1 MLYIIY
7 GTDREKGRKRFQ
19 ALREK
24 SRGACDNE
32 FVVSE
37 GEATEGFLDTSAV
50 SRGLFGEMSLFTFD
64 SILEKKAEQEIIA
77 SHAQALAASP
87 NHFLIFEPTLDK
99 KVVAEIAEHATETEE
114 CVGKKI
120 DTRPAFNIFSL
131 GDALGN
137 RNKKD
142 LWVLY
147 EQAITAG
154 LEPEEICGTLFWSV
168 KNIALMKSSPAYRAS
183 ADTARRDSAEA
194 DCGLNPFVAKKSRG
208 FAANYTGEEITGLS
222 RSLSSIY
229 HEAHRGGEPMT
240 IALERFILSL

>member
-1 MLYIIY
+1 MLYVIY

-24 SRGACDNE
+24 LRTVCDNE
-32 FVVSE
+32 ITVAE
-37 GEATEGFLDTSAV
+37 GEATEGFLDTSAS
-50 SRGLFGEMSLFTFD
+50 SRGLFGETTLFILD
-64 SILEKKAEQEIIA
+64 SILEKKAEQEVIA
-77 SHAQALAASP
+77 SHAKVLAASP
-87 NHFLIFEPTLDK
+87 NQFLIFEPTLDK
-99 KVVAEIAEHATETEE
+99 NVVAEIPEHATEIEE
-114 CVGKKI
+114 HIGKKV
-120 DTRPAFNIFSL
+120 DNRPAFNIFSL
-131 GDALGN
+131 GDALGM
-137 RNKKD
+137 RSKKD

-168 KNIALMKSSPAYRAS
+168 KNIALMKSAKPG
-183 ADTARRDSAEA
+183 D

-208 FAANYTGEEITGLS
+208 FAANYTQEEITKFS

-240 IALERFILSL
+240 IALEKFILSL